1 MRRIGRSVAGALT
14 LAALVVGQA
23 SIGTT
28 ASRHAQ
34 GYSFRTIDP
43 PGSVSTFLFGIN
55 ARGDIVGQSTDAA
68 GATQA
73 FLLSRGRL
81 RVIRVPGAAATRARG
96 INSWREIVGVYS
108 GGHGFLLSRG
118 VVTTLDYPG
127 AVGTRPRGIHDA
139 GDIAGDF
146 SSPDGSVH
154 GFLLSRGRF
163 TQLDFPGACAT
174 LPDAINDARDIVG
187 DYGVGTC
194 DGTEEHHGFRLRDS
208 TYSTLDDPDGAYQY
222 VTVPY
227 GINAR
232 GRVVGTYDDAAG
244 LTHGFLL
251 RRGTFTD
258 IDAPDAFGVTRCF
271 GINVRGWIV
280 GDYFDAAGVRHGFL
294 TDFALAVNGPCGAR
308 QS

>member
-108 GGHGFLLSRG
+108 GGHGFLLR
-118 VVTTLDYPG
+118 
-127 AVGTRPRGIHDA
+127 
-139 GDIAGDF
+139 
-146 SSPDGSVH
+146 
-154 GFLLSRGRF
+154 RGRF

-174 LPDAINDARDIVG
+174 LPNAINDARDIVG